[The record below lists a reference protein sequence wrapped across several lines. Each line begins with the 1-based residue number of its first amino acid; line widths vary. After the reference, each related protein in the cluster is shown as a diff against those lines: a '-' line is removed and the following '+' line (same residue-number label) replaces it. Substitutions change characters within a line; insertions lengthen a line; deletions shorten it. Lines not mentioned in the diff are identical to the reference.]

1 MNRKKYVKL
10 SYDLSSS
17 SPRPSDIPKVGI
29 DKYYSIST
37 DGSNV
42 YRISLTSHSGTHV
55 DSPLHMIPGGIA
67 ITDFNIDEFIYNK
80 PYCIK
85 IPLKDSELIQM
96 QHLQDYKDI
105 IALSDLLLIKT
116 GFWEY
121 RKSDP
126 KRYSCRNPGF
136 SEKAAL
142 YIRDCFRNISAIG
155 LDSISFAAMEKLDEG
170 LNAHKILLGGKGKK
184 FLIYEDLDLKYD
196 LSKLKQVIALPWFIE
211 GVDSA
216 PCTILGIIEE

>member
-1 MNRKKYVKL
+1 
-10 SYDLSSS
+10 
-17 SPRPSDIPKVGI
+17 
-29 DKYYSIST
+29 
-37 DGSNV
+37 
-42 YRISLTSHSGTHV
+42 
-55 DSPLHMIPGGIA
+55 
-67 ITDFNIDEFIYNK
+67 
-80 PYCIK
+80 
-85 IPLKDSELIQM
+85 M